1 MKLERIDRLTHLSLK
16 SGLFPYQLD
25 VSVFLADGLLIDAGS
40 GNTEKKIAQWLKNEK
55 LSGLAITHVHEDHTG
70 AAWWVQRHFAVPV
83 YIHKKSI
90 AEANLP
96 SDVPLYRRLVWG
108 NRKAFHPDPIP
119 DFIETENYRF
129 DIYDAPGHHPYHIVL
144 QEKNMGWIFT
154 GDLYVGRKQ
163 FVAFKDENISDAI
176 ESLKKILQLDFDT
189 VFCSHSGIQKNGKE
203 KIKAKLQFFEDIRG
217 QVVNLRR
224 KGLAPEEIAKI
235 VFPNWNL
242 WAVVSKG
249 EWSALNI
256 INTI

>member
-1 MKLERIDRLTHLSLK
+1 
-16 SGLFPYQLD
+16 
-25 VSVFLADGLLIDAGS
+25 
-40 GNTEKKIAQWLKNEK
+40 
-55 LSGLAITHVHEDHTG
+55 
-70 AAWWVQRHFAVPV
+70 
-83 YIHKKSI
+83 
-90 AEANLP
+90 
-96 SDVPLYRRLVWG
+96 
-108 NRKAFHPDPIP
+108 
-119 DFIETENYRF
+119 
-129 DIYDAPGHHPYHIVL
+129 
-144 QEKNMGWIFT
+144 WIFT

-176 ESLKKILQLDFDT
+176 DSLKKILQLDFDT

-235 VFPNWNL
+235 VFPDWNL